1 MFGPG
6 WMVSLVAIHRCF
18 CIEFAIVVYVI
29 GTRLTAIACLPDTTH
44 SGTLARSYR
53 TDLVRFAVKFMSG
66 GDGIRAMS
74 SCSGGFPASFCTMT
88 GNRVRRSMWTMLTV
102 RILGRIV
109 SIDGELNFRVRIPRF
124 VVSLVIGGSG
134 PKGTFR

>member
-6 WMVSLVAIHRCF
+6 WMVNLVAINRCF

-29 GTRLTAIACLPDTTH
+29 GTRLTAIACLPYTTR

-74 SCSGGFPASFCTMT
+74 SCSGGFLARFGTAT
-88 GNRVRRSMWTMLTV
+88 GNRVRRSMWTMSAVIIRGEMV
-102 RILGRIV
+102 R
-109 SIDGELNFRVRIPRF
+109 IDGESKFRCPNSAVRCR
-124 VVSLVIGGSG
+124 VSN
-134 PKGTFR
+134 RR